1 MIPKYTLS
9 SSIPGPADITRQV
22 LRNGIVLLTRS
33 NFNSSSVVISGYVSA
48 GSQLDPLEKLGLA
61 HFTALALMRG
71 TESSD
76 FQSLYDR
83 LESAGASLGFGA
95 SVHTT
100 SFSGRALA
108 EDLPLLFATLAE
120 CLSSPVFPSG
130 QVSRLRAQLL
140 TGLAI
145 RGQSTRDTAALEFDS
160 LLFPDHPYGRPED
173 GYTETIQNIT
183 RDDLADFHR
192 QQYGPEGMKLAVVGA
207 VSADRVFELAEKHFG
222 NWLTGHKR
230 QTCSFKAIKPPQASI
245 TRKVII
251 PGKSQ
256 TDLIIG
262 TLGPKR
268 KDPEYLAASLGNS
281 ILGQFGLMGRVGD
294 AVREKAGLAYYAS
307 ASLNAWIESGSWEVS
322 AGVSPGNVEK
332 ATALI
337 IEELRRFTTEP
348 VSQEELEDNQNNY
361 IGRMPLSLESNAGV
375 ANSILNLERFEL
387 GLDYLQRYP
396 TLVSALTREHILAAA
411 RKFINPDKLII
422 VSAGADGKVNNNP

>member
-1 MIPKYTLS
+1 MNPNFIDPRSL
-9 SSIPGPADITRQV
+9 PGPEDIFRQI
-22 LRNGIVLLTRS
+22 LPNRIVLLTRS
-33 NFNSSSVVISGYVSA
+33 NFNSSSVVVSGYVAA
-48 GSQLDPLEKLGLA
+48 GSQLDPLDKLGLA

-71 TESSD
+71 TARSD

-108 EDLPLLFATLAE
+108 EDLPLLFATLSE
-120 CLSSPVFPSG
+120 CLSQPVFPPE

-145 RGQSTRDTAALEFDS
+145 RAQSTRDMAALEFDS

-173 GYTETIQNIT
+173 GYIETINNLT
-183 RDDLADFHR
+183 RDDLVAFH
-192 QQYGPEGMKLAVVGA
+192 QQYYAPVGMKLVVVGA
-207 VSADRVFELAEKHFG
+207 VSADQVFELAEKNFSSWVTD
-222 NWLTGHKR
+222 NANQQQSL
-230 QTCSFKAIKPPQASI
+230 KAVKPPLTSI

-256 TDLIIG
+256 ADLVMG

-294 AVREKAGLAYYAS
+294 TVREKAGLAYYAS
-307 ASLNAWIESGSWEVS
+307 TSLNAWIESGSWEVS
-322 AGVSPGNVEK
+322 AGINPGNVEK
-332 ATALI
+332 AAALI
-337 IEELRRFTTEP
+337 TEELRRFTTEP
-348 VSQEELEDNQNNY
+348 VTQEELEDNQNNY
-361 IGRMPLSLESNAGV
+361 IGRMPLSLESNSGV
-375 ANSILNLERFEL
+375 ANSILNLERFDL

-396 TLVSALTREHILAAA
+396 ALVRAVTREDILGAA
-411 RKFINPDKLII
+411 RKFIDPDKLII
-422 VSAGADGKVNNNP
+422 VSAGPDGKVNGKP